1 MRRFFGALGFVA
13 VLLAALRPH
22 CRAASERLTFSSHRA
37 IGLVTK
43 FINGGSSLDSEA
55 VEYMKLG
62 CPCPR
67 RMLAFAG
74 HVQSAL
80 SQRQIQPLF
89 LCPLGRFSAR
99 GGLHGSTYGNGIT
112 TILSARYPQGVR
124 GLRVGSARTNWHV
137 SAYSRTYETHALKE
151 AVRQRVAVNRN
162 VHLSQSA
169 GNSNADSEKDAVGN
183 AGGAGAAEGRGADAA
198 AGSVASKAP
207 ATGDGSTTICS
218 KNAAYRSM
226 CSKNSAY
233 YNICSK
239 NASIRNDD
247 GSKATETGDAASYY
261 IFVLTYSGSTT
272 IYVSSLRRTTDA
284 GSYYICVLSTTIYVS
299 SRCLRGL
306 CGR

>member
-1 MRRFFGALGFVA
+1 MGRKVLGWRMVRVRRFFGALGFVA

-37 IGLVTK
+37 IGLMTN

-55 VEYMKLG
+55 VEYVKLG

-183 AGGAGAAEGRGADAA
+183 AGGAGAAEGRGADS

-207 ATGDGSTTICS
+207 ATGDGSTT
-218 KNAAYRSM
+218 M
-226 CSKNSAY
+226 
-233 YNICSK
+233 
-239 NASIRNDD
+239 
-247 GSKATETGDAASYY
+247 
-261 IFVLTYSGSTT
+261 
-272 IYVSSLRRTTDA
+272 
-284 GSYYICVLSTTIYVS
+284 
-299 SRCLRGL
+299 
-306 CGR
+306 

>member
-37 IGLVTK
+37 IGLMTN
-43 FINGGSSLDSEA
+43 FFNGGSSLDSEA
-55 VEYMKLG
+55 VEYVKLG

-74 HVQSAL
+74 HAQSSL

-112 TILSARYPQGVR
+112 TILSARHSQGVR

-137 SAYSRTYETHALKE
+137 SAYSRTCATHALKE
-151 AVRQRVAVNRN
+151 AVRQRVAVNRK

-183 AGGAGAAEGRGADAA
+183 AGGAGAAG
-198 AGSVASKAP
+198 ASKVP
-207 ATGDGSTTICS
+207 ATGDG
-218 KNAAYRSM
+218 N
-226 CSKNSAY
+226 
-233 YNICSK
+233 
-239 NASIRNDD
+239 
-247 GSKATETGDAASYY
+247 
-261 IFVLTYSGSTT
+261 TT
-272 IYVSSLRRTTDA
+272 IYVAKMRRTATYA
-284 GSYYICVLSTTIYVS
+284 VKIWHTTIYVVEM
-299 SRCLRGL
+299 RQHAIMMAARPLRQGMRRTTMCPHIQREYYYICIL
-306 CGR
+306 AAAYY